1 MRVFWPVTCESHSS
15 AISGLQMET
24 KNCYVF
30 HFRLLPAK
38 SKTSWKLKILHFGLF
53 LPILGQRQLFQKNP
67 LMSLFLFLDFFCYAE
82 FEKTIMNRFRE
93 KLDTDVLT
101 DRRMDDEFIVPSI
114 EKYLEQIFFN
124 NCWHI
129 TFEI

>member
-1 MRVFWPVTCESHSS
+1 
-15 AISGLQMET
+15 
-24 KNCYVF
+24 
-30 HFRLLPAK
+30 
-38 SKTSWKLKILHFGLF
+38 
-53 LPILGQRQLFQKNP
+53 
-67 LMSLFLFLDFFCYAE
+67 
-82 FEKTIMNRFRE
+82 MNRFRE

-101 DRRMDDEFIVPSI
+101 DRRTEDEFIVPSI